1 MLELTTPSKGL
12 IFFSFLYRADLF
24 NENDFSQRTESLF
37 GNLIHFKPSFNPLS
51 AFYAKEMGNEDQLFR
66 VFFVTTSTFP
76 REFLLTTKLLGL
88 EWEREWSMGLNRMV
102 NVDIGFLSAENF
114 ILATTKNYAH
124 RVFLGQNIF
133 ADLTYQ
139 CVSGDFE
146 CLPWTYPDFKD
157 KEKIDFF
164 HWCRSFLLMQSKVQ
178 RT

>member
-1 MLELTTPSKGL
+1 MSQKLQIWITSLLILVGTT
-12 IFFSFLYRADLF
+12 FSHQAVA
-24 NENDFSQRTESLF
+24 S
-37 GNLIHFKPSFNPLS
+37 H
-51 AFYAKEMGNEDQLFR
+51 AMG
-66 VFFVTTSTFP
+66 
-76 REFLLTTKLLGL
+76 
-88 EWEREWSMGLNRMV
+88 
-102 NVDIGFLSAENF
+102 
-114 ILATTKNYAH
+114 
-124 RVFLGQNIF
+124 